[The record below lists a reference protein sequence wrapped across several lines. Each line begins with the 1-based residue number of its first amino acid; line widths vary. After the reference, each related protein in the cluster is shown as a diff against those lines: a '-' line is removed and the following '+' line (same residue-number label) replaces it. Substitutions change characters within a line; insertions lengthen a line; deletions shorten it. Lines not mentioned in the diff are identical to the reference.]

1 MLARRT
7 GRRTTPAAL
16 VAGGVL
22 ALATLTGCSSGPLD
36 TTCSEF
42 MEKSTEEQ
50 TEIVAEWNKDSVGEE
65 LAEISASSNLGSF
78 QSYCS
83 DPANSDDKIKDL
95 EFTFG

>member
-50 TEIVAEWNKDSVGEE
+50 TEIVTEWNKDSVGEE